1 MFGAEDFSNARRQAA
16 IRLKSLAANEPDTGR
31 QYALSRAVDALE
43 SPVGRG
49 AMWAAHAVPEFVM
62 GSASSVADYLTTPAT
77 KAGPLVAR
85 GFNRFVRTPEL
96 ALPVLGLAAVAPTLY
111 DEASSQYHRHMEE
124 ANQMVQHPGSVR
136 IAQEV
141 TLESFMSK
149 TAAVRGQSLGENI
162 GSGLGKGLGEQFGKG
177 LIDRL
182 FTSAGSTLDKILS
195 TPARK
200 DLIKRLFD
208 SDPIIS
214 DALRRN
220 PQMQKQ
226 LLEAYATM
234 IKFAPSLTTDT
245 NAVRSFLREV
255 VLGGGNVNYAVIKNL
270 IDTEKAY
277 HR

>member
-1 MFGAEDFSNARRQAA
+1 MFGADDFNNARRQAA
-16 IRLKSLAANEPDTGR
+16 IRLKSLAYHEPDTGR
-31 QYALSRAVDALE
+31 QYALNRAVDALE

-49 AMWAAHAVPEFVM
+49 AMWAAHAVPEFVL

-77 KAGPLVAR
+77 RFGPAIGR
-85 GFNRFVRTPEL
+85 GLQRAIRTPEI
-96 ALPVLGLAAVAPTLY
+96 ALPVLGAAALAPMIA

-124 ANQMVQHPGSVR
+124 ANQMVQQPGSVR
-136 IAQEV
+136 IAHEV
-141 TLESFMSK
+141 TLESFMAK
-149 TAAVRGQSLGENI
+149 TAAMRGESLGQTI
-162 GSGLGKGLGEQFGKG
+162 GTGLGKGLGEQFGKG
-177 LIDRL
+177 LIDRM
-182 FTSAGSTLDKILS
+182 FSSAGSAMDKILS

-214 DALRRN
+214 DALKRN

-226 LLEAYATM
+226 LLEAYSTM
-234 IKFAPSLTTDT
+234 IKFAPSLTTDI